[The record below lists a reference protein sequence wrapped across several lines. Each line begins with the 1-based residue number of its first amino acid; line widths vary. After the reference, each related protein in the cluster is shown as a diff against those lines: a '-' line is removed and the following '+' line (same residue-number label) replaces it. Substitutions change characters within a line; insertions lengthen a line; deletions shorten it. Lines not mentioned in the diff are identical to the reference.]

1 MTVAYTTQLSAGLGM
16 LEESRAYL
24 SLWQPG
30 MNGEELYRSALA
42 SGRFPNISAR
52 RLHDSITVGFAQR
65 FLRGGGEAAWLLSAL
80 QGSLSKREFDQLLYL
95 YTCRAH
101 PILADFV
108 VQVYWDAYRAGKESI
123 SNDQSR
129 DFVDSA
135 IRDGKTTTIWSPS
148 MARRVSS
155 YLTGCCAG
163 FSLLEAGQL
172 RKRKI
177 LPFRLEPTT
186 AIILAY
192 GLHFDGLGDNQ
203 VVQHSD
209 WAFFG
214 LEAADVLDEFK
225 RIALR
230 GHWIVQAGGGVV
242 QIGWSY
248 DTWEEL
254 AHAIARR

>member
-1 MTVAYTTQLSAGLGM
+1 MV
-16 LEESRAYL
+16 EETRAYL

-30 MNGEELYRSALA
+30 MNGEELYRTALA

-52 RLHDSITVGFAQR
+52 RLHDSITVGFAPR
-65 FLRGGGEAAWLLSAL
+65 FLRGEGRAAWLLSAL
-80 QGSLSKREFDQLLYL
+80 QASLSRREFDQLLYL

-108 VQVYWDAYRAGKESI
+108 VDVYWEAYRAGKDFI
-123 SNDQSR
+123 TNDEAR
-129 DFVDSA
+129 EFVDSA

-163 FSLLEAGQL
+163 FGLLESGQL

-177 LPFRLEPTT
+177 LPYRLEPNT
-186 AIILAY
+186 ALILAY
-192 GLHFDGLGDNQ
+192 DLHFDGLSDKQ
-203 VVQHSD
+203 VVQHTD
-209 WAFFG
+209 WALFG
-214 LEAADVLDEFK
+214 LEAADVLDECK

-242 QIGWSY
+242 QIGWAY

-254 AHAIARR
+254 VHAISQR